1 MDLEICEHSDF
12 RFATQ
17 PPPTLWHISSQTQAQ
32 PEVPVVGSGRPWL
45 PPGGCKTRPSMA
57 WLGLAWPGLA
67 QFVLAQLSLACLG
80 PAGEDSQVSKGSF
93 CWPLRAQPQRTSA
106 AHVLF
111 IYCLEWPCEW
121 HGKSDTFSQSV
132 PRAGRIDSWRK
143 PYIRSAK

>member
-32 PEVPVVGSGRPWL
+32 PEVPAVGSGRPWL

-67 QFVLAQLSLACLG
+67 QFVLSQLGLAWLG
-80 PAGEDSQVSKGSF
+80 LSQPGLPWPGRGGWPGQQGELLLAPES
-93 CWPLRAQPQRTSA
+93 TA
-106 AHVLF
+106 AADICCARF
-111 IYCLEWPCEW
+111 IYLLF
-121 HGKSDTFSQSV
+121 GMAV
-132 PRAGRIDSWRK
+132 
-143 PYIRSAK
+143 